1 MGFGINV
8 LLSDPSEPAEALHEN
23 SVITVPCQVMPPLL
37 TSHILTI
44 SSYLQIPYTVIS
56 VPSRCSAAV
65 SLSAITVCI
74 EIIEFV
80 T

>member
-8 LLSDPSEPAEALHEN
+8 LLSGPSVPAEALHDN
-23 SVITVPCQVMPPLL
+23 SLITVPCQVMPPLL
-37 TSHILTI
+37 TRDVLTV

-56 VPSRCSAAV
+56 APSRCRAAV
-65 SLSAITVCI
+65 YFSAITVCI
-74 EIIEFV
+74 AIIEFV